1 MPPRELKMIL
11 LDVDDT
17 LYPKG
22 TGPFA
27 HVNRRIDRYVMSTC
41 GIDRQQA
48 GELRKTYIREYGSTL
63 QGLMRHYGIDPA
75 HYLED
80 VHDVPVEDMLSRDER
95 LRSALGLLD
104 RDLVAFTNGS
114 LDYACRIL
122 KALGIDEMITDL
134 FTIEY
139 MDFVPKPLPW
149 AYRKFMQ
156 QYEKRP
162 GEYLVVDDSIANVR
176 TAKELGMAAVIVGP
190 EDPGGF
196 VLSIPTIYD
205 IPRVV
210 AW

>member
-1 MPPRELKMIL
+1 VPPRELKMIL

-48 GELRKTYIREYGSTL
+48 GQLRKTYIREYGSTL

-80 VHDVPVEDMLSRDER
+80 VHDVPVEDMLTRDER
-95 LRSALGLLD
+95 LRSALGDLD

-149 AYRKFMQ
+149 AYRKVMQ
-156 QYEKRP
+156 QYGKRP

-176 TAKELGMAAVIVGP
+176 TARELGMAAVIVGP

>member
-1 MPPRELKMIL
+1 MIL

-122 KALGIDEMITDL
+122 KALGIFEMITDL

-149 AYRKFMQ
+149 AYRKVMQ
-156 QYEKRP
+156 QYGNRP

-190 EDPGGF
+190 EDPGGV

>member
-1 MPPRELKMIL
+1 VPPRELKMIL

-41 GIDRQQA
+41 GIDRKQA

-104 RDLVAFTNGS
+104 RDLVVFTNGS

-149 AYRKFMQ
+149 AYRKVMQ
-156 QYEKRP
+156 QYGKRP

>member
-1 MPPRELKMIL
+1 VPPRELKMIL

-114 LDYACRIL
+114 LDYAFRIL

-149 AYRKFMQ
+149 AYRKVMQ
-156 QYEKRP
+156 QYGKRP